1 MADNENM
8 IHIQVMDPGL
18 FIEDSLKTT
27 DGIDGKEIRAVSGK
41 LKSDPDGFA
50 PVQEYRF
57 AADKFSQS
65 EAEKWVH
72 DHSRRPGMERRSFDS
87 MVAYS
92 KEDHNVVRLRG
103 LAIPYSQLS
112 NNPIQGMPGMKE
124 RILPGAFKRSLESGK
139 DVMMLWNHELK
150 YIFGRTTRGT
160 LKLNEKTDG
169 VHFENDPP
177 DSGWSRDLLPSIK
190 RGDYSN
196 MSFGFTEDVKP
207 YHTLENGSYVR
218 NVSQA
223 TLHEISL
230 VPNAVYETTSIGARS
245 AEFMMVDGLLLPDP
259 SAQQRMAEQE
269 LDNFKEIEAKFNNL
283 KNHWLK

>member
-1 MADNENM
+1 MADDKNT
-8 IHIQVMDPGL
+8 ISISVMDPGL
-18 FIEDSLKTT
+18 FVDNSFVVAE
-27 DGIDGKEIRAVSGK
+27 GIDGKDIQAVSGK
-41 LKSDPDGFA
+41 LRSDPDGFA

-57 AADKFSQS
+57 AADKFSRT

-87 MVAYS
+87 MVGYS
-92 KEDHNVVRLRG
+92 KEEHNVVRLRG
-103 LAIPYSQLS
+103 LAIPYGQLS
-112 NNPIQGMPGMKE
+112 DNPIQGMPGMKE

-160 LKLNEKTDG
+160 LKLSEKTDG

-177 DSGWSRDLLPSIK
+177 DSGWSKDLLPSIK

-196 MSFGFTEDVKP
+196 MSFSFTDDVRP
-207 YHTLENGSYVR
+207 FLTMENGKYVR

-230 VPNAVYETTSIGARS
+230 VPYAVYETTSIGARS
-245 AEFMMVDGLLLPDP
+245 AEFMMVDGLMLPDP
-259 SAQQRMAEQE
+259 SAEQKRAEQE
-269 LDNFKEIEAKFNNL
+269 LDDFKEIEEKFNNL